1 MKVRMGWD
9 RVRLRRLRRGFRGV
23 RRSVLSAR
31 FQTFAPPPPLTRS
44 RVRQG
49 TSHFEKGVERVTP
62 FILESAHEPDHTP
75 SWPWDN
81 GDLHWLGTHTRV
93 LSTAHYSGHITTSL
107 LDSHGEAKV
116 RDAFLDERCIAVG
129 TEQRC
134 TGRNTH
140 GPQDPHQV
148 GLF

>member
-1 MKVRMGWD
+1 MKVRVGWD

-44 RVRQG
+44 RVPQG
-49 TSHFEKGVERVTP
+49 TSHFEKGVERVT
-62 FILESAHEPDHTP
+62 LSYWRAHTSQTTHRH
-75 SWPWDN
+75 
-81 GDLHWLGTHTRV
+81 GHGTTETCTGWAHTRV
-93 LSTAHYSGHITTSL
+93 LSTARYSGHITTSL

-129 TEQRC
+129 TKQRC

-140 GPQDPHQV
+140 GPQDPHQI